1 MLVKICGITS
11 GEMARKTAEAGADM
25 IGFVFAP
32 SKRRITP
39 KEAVTIA
46 RTLPSQ
52 VKTVGVFVNES
63 AEKMQQ
69 ISDLVGLDYIQLHGD
84 ESSATIKKL
93 HARIIKAFPADRLYP
108 ITKQSRHYD
117 FCLIDSPAGKNRG
130 GNGKIFDWEKANNLP
145 KENIILAGGLT
156 PENVQQA
163 IDIVQPAGVDVSSG
177 VETDGVKDPEKIK
190 QFIQNAKGGNRI
202 EKLYNA

>member
-11 GEMARKTAEAGADM
+11 DEMARQATEAGADM

-32 SKRRITP
+32 SKRKIAL

-46 RTLPSQ
+46 RTLSPK

-63 AEKMQQ
+63 AEKMQE
-69 ISDLVGLDYIQLHGD
+69 ISDLIGLDYIQLHGE
-84 ESSATIKKL
+84 ESSAIIKKL
-93 HARIIKAFPADRLYP
+93 HTRIIKAFPADRLYS
-108 ITKQSRHYD
+108 ITEESRHYD

-130 GNGKIFDWEKANNLP
+130 GNGKTFDWEKAKNLP
-145 KENIILAGGLT
+145 KKNIILAGGLT